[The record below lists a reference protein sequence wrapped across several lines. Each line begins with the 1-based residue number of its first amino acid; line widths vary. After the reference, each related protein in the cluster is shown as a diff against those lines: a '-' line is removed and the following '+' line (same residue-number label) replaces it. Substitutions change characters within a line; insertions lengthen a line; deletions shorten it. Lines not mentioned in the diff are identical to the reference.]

1 MTYQPHGV
9 RRLFLAFLILSLTAL
24 SVRAGDDWRPVSPGD
39 LAGKTPVVEKDAD
52 AEAIFWEVRVDD
64 SSAEELALKHYV
76 RVKIYTE
83 RGKEKYSKF
92 ELPFFKGMRIKDV
105 AARVIKPDGS
115 IVELKKEDIFERT
128 VLKANGIKVKVKAF
142 AVPGI
147 EAGVIVEY
155 RYREVIED
163 AEANMRLLFQ
173 RDIPIQT
180 MSYYVR
186 PFSGQRGMQY
196 QTYNM
201 PPEVKFVKDKD
212 NYHRA
217 TMTNIPALREE
228 PFMVPEDEVRAWV
241 RIFYTSSD
249 KPDPNAY
256 WANLSPQVY
265 EFFKDRLKPND
276 EVKKTAQEIVA
287 GAATPEEKLSKIF
300 QFCQTQIKNITF
312 DYAMSEE
319 ERKKINNKSP
329 GDTLKRRAGDAGDLD
344 MLFGALAAAAGF
356 EARVAWTADRSERF
370 FTPRDANFG
379 ALHPACIAV
388 KVGEGWKFYNPG
400 SRYTAQGMLV
410 WYEEGQAALIA
421 DKKVIWAQT
430 PISAPQKSLAK
441 RSGKFWLLEDGTL
454 EGEAR
459 VEYTGHLAYSRR
471 LAIDEDSAAQR
482 EARLGGQIK
491 ERLGSVEISDL
502 AVENIVASDK
512 PLVYAYQVRV
522 PGYAQKTGKRL
533 FIQPNFF
540 EAGGKPAFT
549 GSERRY
555 DLYFNYGWAE
565 DDNITV
571 ELPEGYE
578 LDSPDTPNPIK
589 AGEICE
595 DVVKMSVA
603 KEGKKMTLI
612 YQRKFSFG
620 VTNDLL
626 VFKVGQ
632 YNALKGLFES
642 INRADTHSITLKQA
656 AK

>member
-1 MTYQPHGV
+1 
-9 RRLFLAFLILSLTAL
+9 
-24 SVRAGDDWRPVSPGD
+24 
-39 LAGKTPVVEKDAD
+39 
-52 AEAIFWEVRVDD
+52 
-64 SSAEELALKHYV
+64 
-76 RVKIYTE
+76 
-83 RGKEKYSKF
+83 
-92 ELPFFKGMRIKDV
+92 
-105 AARVIKPDGS
+105 
-115 IVELKKEDIFERT
+115 
-128 VLKANGIKVKVKAF
+128 
-142 AVPGI
+142 
-147 EAGVIVEY
+147 
-155 RYREVIED
+155 
-163 AEANMRLLFQ
+163 
-173 RDIPIQT
+173 
-180 MSYYVR
+180 
-186 PFSGQRGMQY
+186 
-196 QTYNM
+196 
-201 PPEVKFVKDKD
+201 
-212 NYHRA
+212 
-217 TMTNIPALREE
+217 
-228 PFMVPEDEVRAWV
+228 
-241 RIFYTSSD
+241 
-249 KPDPNAY
+249 
-256 WANLSPQVY
+256 
-265 EFFKDRLKPND
+265 
-276 EVKKTAQEIVA
+276 
-287 GAATPEEKLSKIF
+287 
-300 QFCQTQIKNITF
+300 
-312 DYAMSEE
+312 
-319 ERKKINNKSP
+319 
-329 GDTLKRRAGDAGDLD
+329 
-344 MLFGALAAAAGF
+344 
-356 EARVAWTADRSERF
+356 
-370 FTPRDANFG
+370 
-379 ALHPACIAV
+379 LHPACIAV

-441 RSGKFWLLEDGTL
+441 RSGKFRLLEDGTL

-656 AK
+656 AN